1 MKLHPLMILVSI
13 VVGSEIAGLWGVVLG
28 PPIAAS
34 IKELLI
40 YFSNLPRYGISMEEE
55 EVLEKELEN

>member
-1 MKLHPLMILVSI
+1 LS
-13 VVGSEIAGLWGVVLG
+13 SEIAGLWGVVLG

-40 YFSNLPRYGISMEEE
+40 YFNNPPRYGISMEDD
-55 EVLEKELEN
+55 EVLELEKEIQN

>member
-1 MKLHPLMILVSI
+1 M
-13 VVGSEIAGLWGVVLG
+13 VLG

-40 YFSNLPRYGISMEEE
+40 YFSNPPRYGISMEEE